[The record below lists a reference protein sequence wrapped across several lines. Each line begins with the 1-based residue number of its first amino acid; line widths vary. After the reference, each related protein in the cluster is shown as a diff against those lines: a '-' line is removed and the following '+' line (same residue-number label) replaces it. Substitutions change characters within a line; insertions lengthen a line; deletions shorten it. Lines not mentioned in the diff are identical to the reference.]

1 MARKVCDLLCSN
13 IFFVQAKKLV
23 EDATREKDNMVMKYA
38 VAEQKNIE
46 LAEKMETVEE
56 RMREMTKERENV
68 ISKFKVLKTDR
79 DKAAL
84 AFESRVRTCA
94 IFSSPVGSLCH
105 TRGVVWRPSYVVCRL
120 CPP

>member
-1 MARKVCDLLCSN
+1 MARKVCHLLCSN
-13 IFFVQAKKLV
+13 SFFVQAKKLV
-23 EDATREKDNMVMKYA
+23 EEATREKDNMVMKYA

-84 AFESRVRTCA
+84 AFESRVRNMLGYHILIYDCQADTSQQNV
-94 IFSSPVGSLCH
+94 IPNI
-105 TRGVVWRPSYVVCRL
+105 
-120 CPP
+120 

>member
-1 MARKVCDLLCSN
+1 MARKVCHLLCSN

-23 EDATREKDNMVMKYA
+23 EEATREKDNMVMKYA

-84 AFESRVRTCA
+84 AFESRVRNMSGYHILIYDFQADTSQQNV
-94 IFSSPVGSLCH
+94 IPNI
-105 TRGVVWRPSYVVCRL
+105 
-120 CPP
+120 